1 MRMAGRLLLVAVLV
15 LGGLIAGGS
24 PALAHNELT
33 GSNPEEGESLEQAPD
48 EVRLEF
54 LAAVDANNAEFG
66 VTGPDGSSVM
76 ADDARVDEDTVL
88 IPVDP
93 GPAGDYEVAWRVL
106 SSDGDWVDGTVAFTV
121 TVGEEP
127 SPSPSPT
134 EPAATTPTPSPSAA
148 ADPVAVDAGEESGS
162 GSTWWV
168 WVLIALALA
177 GVAGYVGY
185 RLRRRAGQPT

>member
-1 MRMAGRLLLVAVLV
+1 MRIGGRLIVVAVLM
-15 LGGLIAGGS
+15 LGGLFVSGA

-33 GSNPEEGESLEQAPD
+33 GSNPEDGESLEQVPD

-54 LAAVDANNAEFG
+54 LAAVDANNAEFD
-66 VTGPDGSSVM
+66 VTGPDGSSVL
-76 ADDARVDEDTVL
+76 ADDAEVDEDTVL
-88 IPVDP
+88 IPVEA

-127 SPSPSPT
+127 SPSPTPSPT
-134 EPAATTPTPSPSAA
+134 PEASPTPSPTPDAVPAA
-148 ADPVAVDAGEESGS
+148 SEDTSGG

-168 WVLIALALA
+168 WALVALAVLV
-177 GVAGYVGY
+177 VAGYLGY
-185 RLRRRAGQPT
+185 RFRRRPS